1 MKYVFSS
8 SYNQDQKVCNSK
20 EDIQQQKNKKN
31 VMLITKSYIVW
42 VKINGSL

>member
-20 EDIQQQKNKKN
+20 EDIQQQKKRK
-31 VMLITKSYIVW
+31 M
-42 VKINGSL
+42 